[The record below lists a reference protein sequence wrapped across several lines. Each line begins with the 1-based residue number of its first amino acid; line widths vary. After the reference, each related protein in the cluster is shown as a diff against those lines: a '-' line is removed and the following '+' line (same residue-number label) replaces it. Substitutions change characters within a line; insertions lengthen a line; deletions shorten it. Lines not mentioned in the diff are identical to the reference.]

1 MFSANQTLLLR
12 ILSAAPDREW
22 TMSELAEA
30 MGKKPGGIQRGLN
43 SLVES
48 GHIDERRLANLRL
61 LRYNSGHPLQE
72 EIRRIANHPRDALPT
87 DVYLRH
93 PPATGGSL
101 QVAEPRGAY
110 DAAALK
116 VLVIAGPNGAGK
128 TTFAKEYLQNE
139 ARCPHFIN
147 ADYIAHGLSPFAPRS
162 AALKAGRLMVRELV
176 DHFRQRR
183 SVAVETTLSGRRYA
197 RLIPE
202 WQKRGYK
209 VKLIFL
215 ALQSVDLAIARVESR
230 ARQGGHPIP
239 EATIRRRYEVGRL
252 NFDTI
257 YKHLVD
263 GWALY
268 DNSGDQLILLDEGER

>member
-30 MGKKPGGIQRGLN
+30 MGKKPGAIQRGLN
-43 SLVES
+43 SLVKS

-61 LRYNSGHPLQE
+61 LKYNSGHPLQE
-72 EIRRIANHPRDALPT
+72 EIRRIAHHNGDAFPA
-87 DVYLRH
+87 DVYLVH
-93 PPATGGSL
+93 PPAAGDSRR
-101 QVAEPRGAY
+101 VAEAPDAY
-110 DAAALK
+110 SAATLK

-147 ADYIAHGLSPFAPRS
+147 ADYIAHGLSPFAPGL
-162 AALKAGRLMVRELV
+162 AVLKAGRLMVRELS

-197 RLIPE
+197 RLIPQ
-202 WQKRGYK
+202 WQHGGYK

-215 ALQSVDLAIARVESR
+215 ALQSVDLAIARVNSR

-239 EATIRRRYEVGRL
+239 EATVRRRYDAGRL
-252 NFDTI
+252 NFDTV
-257 YKHLVD
+257 YKQLVD
-263 GWALY
+263 AWALY
-268 DNSGDQLILLDEGER
+268 DNSSEQLVLLDEGER